1 MSGIFSRKIYDDC
14 YQSNRLNQG
23 TGPGTYKVNPTQVQ
37 NISCVA
43 SNGMSNSRSM
53 WFGPN
58 ETPYITALSDIESHL
73 KNLDLPDSRCVEG
86 KTVAEKNAYANYL
99 SKGITTTTTG
109 MCSRNLE
116 PTNTRLEGSVL
127 DVKMA
132 PQTRFDFPIRD
143 PKSYVY
149 YGIESANSEQVGSS
163 RFGVNTRLQAKDMT
177 PADYYAKLSNTKV

>member
-23 TGPGTYKVNPTQVQ
+23 VAPGLYKVNSTQL
-37 NISCVA
+37 NNASCIA
-43 SNGMSNSRSM
+43 ANGMSNSRGI
-53 WFGPN
+53 WYGPN
-58 ETPYITALSDIESHL
+58 EVANITALSDIESHL

-86 KTVAEKNAYANYL
+86 RTVAEKNAYANYL
-99 SKGITTTTTG
+99 SKNIKPNGT

-132 PQTRFDFPIRD
+132 PQTRFDYPIRD
-143 PKSYVY
+143 PRSFVF
-149 YGIESANSEQVGSS
+149 YGFGAPGSEQVGSN

-177 PADYYAKLSNTKV
+177 PADYAAKLANTKI